1 MIKLK
6 DLLSKSILEASEHPE
21 WWTNKSAAEQAEYI
35 KKYPKTTLTITKENP
50 SGKEERGEG
59 DKDGWEIIDDPN
71 VKVSKTRPYTDE
83 EAMEETGEYFGN
95 SDVIAPEL
103 ASSEEELAQMIK
115 DAPEETFSSEELQ
128 DINNSD
134 AGEILDASE
143 EGGIVGMKKKG
154 KELATKYKKSWDY
167 IVQQIEDDNPQQA
180 PVVLRDKNGELHLM
194 AGNTRIMSHT
204 AHGQRIPIKVIDYD
218 GEFDYEE
225 WLRVQKEKEKK

>member
-6 DLLSKSILEASEHPE
+6 NIFTEDWWRDKTAASQQDYKVEFPKS
-21 WWTNKSAAEQAEYI
+21 T
-35 KKYPKTTLTITKENP
+35 KKIDPRNP

-103 ASSEEELAQMIK
+103 SSSDEELAQMIK

-134 AGEILDASE
+134 AGEILNELD
-143 EGGIVGMKKKG
+143 KK
-154 KELATKYKKSWDY
+154 A
-167 IVQQIEDDNPQQA
+167 
-180 PVVLRDKNGELHLM
+180 R
-194 AGNTRIMSHT
+194 
-204 AHGQRIPIKVIDYD
+204 
-218 GEFDYEE
+218 
-225 WLRVQKEKEKK
+225 

>member
-1 MIKLK
+1 MIFISMIKLK
-6 DLLSKSILEASEHPE
+6 DLLPENWKTDMSKDAQDDYKDEHP
-21 WWTNKSAAEQAEYI
+21 KSKI
-35 KKYPKTTLTITKENP
+35 VFDPTNP
-50 SGKEERGEG
+50 SGKKERGDDG
-59 DKDGWEIIDDPN
+59 WMKGKDGWEILDDPN

-95 SDVIAPEL
+95 SDIIAPEL

-134 AGEILDASE
+134 AGKILDASE

-180 PVVLRDKNGELHLM
+180 PIVLRDKNGELHLM

-218 GEFDYEE
+218 GEFDYKE
-225 WLRVQKEKEKK
+225 WLKVQKEKK